1 MGAVRIPVA
10 LTEVHLG
17 CTREDQLRWFVTAW
31 RGASSARNRGVDV
44 RAVTMWSLLGAFDWN
59 SLAVRDDNVYEVGAF
74 DVRCSPPRQTALA
87 TLARAVAAGDS
98 VDALAAQ
105 PGWWERGRNVTLS
118 GRATVEF
125 PTKVGNAPILVTG
138 GGGTLGTSLTR
149 ACEMR
154 GLRAIALNRQPLD
167 ITSPEAIARALDR
180 WSPWAVI
187 NTAGYVRVD
196 DAERN
201 HELCWRVNSLGAQL
215 LAEATAAR
223 GIRLVTVSTDLVFD
237 GQKARPYVESD
248 EANPLNVYG
257 LSKRSAEESVQNT
270 SADTLIARTA
280 AFFGPSDQYSFLTL
294 ALREVSAGREV
305 VAAEDIVVSPTYVPH
320 LADTLLDLLID
331 GEHGIWH
338 LTNRGE
344 LSWAEFAACAARV
357 AGLDESLI
365 KRVPA
370 VALSLKARR
379 PPFSALD
386 SERGKVMPTLEAGI
400 RDYLMAAGNLWRE
413 RRSRPR
419 AACSSS

>member
-1 MGAVRIPVA
+1 M
-10 LTEVHLG
+10 
-17 CTREDQLRWFVTAW
+17 FTAKAN
-31 RGASSARNRGVDV
+31 GP
-44 RAVTMWSLLGAFDWN
+44 
-59 SLAVRDDNVYEVGAF
+59 RDPCQAI
-74 DVRCSPPRQTALA
+74 
-87 TLARAVAAGDS
+87 AAGDS

-125 PTKVGNAPILVTG
+125 PTKSGNAPILITG

-215 LAEATAAR
+215 LAEATAAC

-280 AFFGPSDQYSFLTL
+280 AFFGPSDQDSFLTL
-294 ALREVSAGREV
+294 ALRRSISRA
-305 VAAEDIVVSPTYVPH
+305 
-320 LADTLLDLLID
+320 
-331 GEHGIWH
+331 
-338 LTNRGE
+338 RG
-344 LSWAEFAACAARV
+344 
-357 AGLDESLI
+357 G
-365 KRVPA
+365 
-370 VALSLKARR
+370 
-379 PPFSALD
+379 
-386 SERGKVMPTLEAGI
+386 GG
-400 RDYLMAAGNLWRE
+400 
-413 RRSRPR
+413 
-419 AACSSS
+419 